1 MTNLPFVII
10 PFLGKETIKRNP
22 RLDIYLD
29 KIKNNSENINALCLK
44 RGIKVVGITKGC
56 SAIVEVGRA
65 MIEGG
70 VNILGDS
77 RTENLKRLKK
87 AKLEAETMLIRLP
100 MFSEVDRVLDWAD
113 ISLNSEISIIN
124 LLSQEALKRKIVHRI
139 ILMIDMGD
147 LREGIMPDDTLQMV
161 GEIRKLSGV
170 KVIGIGT
177 SFCCISGVMPTL
189 EKLTKLVELTE
200 EIENNFHIN
209 LEIISGGNTSVLKLV
224 EDDIIPNR
232 INQLRI
238 GVGILL
244 GQDDV
249 RLSNITGTYQ
259 DTFILTAEVIEVKE
273 KPSMPRGE
281 IGRDAF
287 GEIPVFRDLGIRKR
301 AILAIGKQDMYINS
315 LIPLKEGIKI
325 LGASS
330 DHLIIDI
337 TDFKEEL
344 KIGAEVG
351 FRLNY
356 PALLSATTSKY
367 VKKYF
372 YKKRR
377 KNNGYKYERKKFS
390 IH

>member
-10 PFLGKETIKRNP
+10 PFLGKETMKRNP

-244 GQDDV
+244 G
-249 RLSNITGTYQ
+249 R
-259 DTFILTAEVIEVKE
+259 
-273 KPSMPRGE
+273 
-281 IGRDAF
+281 
-287 GEIPVFRDLGIRKR
+287 
-301 AILAIGKQDMYINS
+301 
-315 LIPLKEGIKI
+315 
-325 LGASS
+325 
-330 DHLIIDI
+330 
-337 TDFKEEL
+337 
-344 KIGAEVG
+344 
-351 FRLNY
+351 
-356 PALLSATTSKY
+356 
-367 VKKYF
+367 
-372 YKKRR
+372 
-377 KNNGYKYERKKFS
+377 
-390 IH
+390 